1 MLVLCTREYFHP
13 QLPREAEDPIP
24 TLVHRADEPALSKAM
39 GRVCM
44 SQEGNLALPVLK
56 LYIFTAGV
64 CFHP

>member
-1 MLVLCTREYFHP
+1 MLVLCTGEYFHP

-24 TLVHRADEPALSKAM
+24 TLVQRADEPALSKAM